1 MIITRLIEL
10 LTGAVESF
18 MFFMM
23 FETIFERRPSVPGWI
38 YTLAYILF
46 AVVIDASFYIFYGT
60 YYNIITTIV
69 ASLAVTFL
77 YRCDIKERTAI
88 PLIVMVIN
96 ILMEMLTWYAVGMI
110 YDLTSFVQLHDGS
123 AWMTGAMISKAIS
136 MIIINFIR
144 IRIKNRKL
152 FFNVGYWLLFM
163 ASFLPMLLVDMLLF
177 ILTLNIDNTIT
188 QTLCIIA
195 SMGLI
200 VSVFTILYLYER
212 LSDQA
217 EAMNREQQYM
227 QQIKSQT
234 KHLDEIL
241 VMQRKLKGFRHDI
254 KNHWVALKGYF
265 LNKDYDGGIKYIDEV
280 SGAMTESESVDTGNI
295 ALDAIISTKKAL
307 AEEKNIEFTTRVQV
321 PERMF
326 VDAVDICVIFG
337 NALDN
342 AIEACEK
349 TGNEE
354 KKICLSVIYEDES
367 VICKITNSVSGRK
380 MISLKTTKS
389 DKENHGF
396 GFENIKKSLEKY
408 NYVMKTE
415 QENNKFI
422 LSFVIFGK
430 QK

>member
-1 MIITRLIEL
+1 
-10 LTGAVESF
+10 
-18 MFFMM
+18 
-23 FETIFERRPSVPGWI
+23 
-38 YTLAYILF
+38 
-46 AVVIDASFYIFYGT
+46 
-60 YYNIITTIV
+60 
-69 ASLAVTFL
+69 
-77 YRCDIKERTAI
+77 
-88 PLIVMVIN
+88 
-96 ILMEMLTWYAVGMI
+96 
-110 YDLTSFVQLHDGS
+110 
-123 AWMTGAMISKAIS
+123 
-136 MIIINFIR
+136 
-144 IRIKNRKL
+144 
-152 FFNVGYWLLFM
+152 
-163 ASFLPMLLVDMLLF
+163 
-177 ILTLNIDNTIT
+177 
-188 QTLCIIA
+188 
-195 SMGLI
+195 
-200 VSVFTILYLYER
+200 
-212 LSDQA
+212 
-217 EAMNREQQYM
+217 MNREQQYM